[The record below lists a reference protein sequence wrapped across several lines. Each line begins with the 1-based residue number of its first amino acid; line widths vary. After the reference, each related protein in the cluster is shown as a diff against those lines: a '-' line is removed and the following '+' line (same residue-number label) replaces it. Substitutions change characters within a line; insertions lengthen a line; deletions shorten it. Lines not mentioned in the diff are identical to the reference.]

1 VQEEDANMYKRVLIP
16 VDGSEVA
23 EAIVPFIIDIA
34 GPLDMEVVL
43 LRVNTPVMPVAI
55 EGSRHVMLEDIEGR
69 HREALAYLTSLAKE
83 MQTKGLRVE
92 TVVRRGEPVSE
103 ILNAARV
110 VSADLIAMTTHGR
123 TGPARLLFG
132 SVAEGVLRQAD
143 IPVFLMRQTERDVA
157 RRHRAATA

>member
-1 VQEEDANMYKRVLIP
+1 MYKRVLIP

-34 GPLDMEVVL
+34 GPLDMDVVL

-83 MQTKGLRVE
+83 METKGLRVE
-92 TVVRRGEPVSE
+92 TVVRRGEPASE
-103 ILNAARV
+103 ILNAARL

-157 RRHRAATA
+157 KRHRAATA